1 MKKSKLIIS
10 SIFLVLASVSLASGG
25 LSYVEP
31 TRVYATVKDD
41 GTFDGGN
48 KTITFNTQSSVA
60 SVGRLGSTN
69 LYNADSAD
77 ETKAMYTFKLTNCSR
92 LDTEAFV
99 NPVLD
104 TSFGSTMSF
113 KVTSSTGS
121 SNRLPWLSHSFRLSD
136 NLLKAS
142 QYGYLNVSASAGV
155 QMPSSEKA
163 HLKTV
168 LYSGTLSDSDISS
181 IASSSF
187 NMQTLSTTTEA
198 SSHTVTLSNQT
209 TRDYMLL
216 FALNRDGGGTM
227 SMNITQPTL
236 TISSSDVS
244 APSVEFTCD
253 NTWKNTDKTL
263 YIKVTDSESGIMS
276 VVGADGKELNIE
288 SREVAD
294 GNKEQYYTMNIPEN
308 GNYGVVVTDNV
319 GNTRTYTYTEEHIDK
334 TAPSI
339 PSIIIP
345 TLSFSQNV
353 SVTLNSLEKTGSAEK
368 VYYTIDGA
376 EPTIS
381 SNVLSEGENVINF
394 PWGEN
399 ISFKAIAIDDAGNR
413 GEIYS
418 SIINVVERFVVN
430 LEKINCNVEVVS
442 EPVVDNID
450 GVQKYMGESV
460 VVTVAPHTGY
470 QFRRMEVDGVGY
482 TLNENAQYQF
492 VATQD
497 TNVRVLCAYTLRTQS
512 YTTEYVYDPNVE
524 YLEPIFTINVS
535 GLELDIQLLDEGGK
549 VVEISQLK
557 DAGTY
562 TLIWSYESDEYVG
575 RESFNFEITPIT
587 ITISAIEDQWKVYG
601 DSEPEN
607 FEYTVAGLPEGQ
619 DLVAV
624 LGRAEGDGVGNYPL
638 TLVSTN
644 LNTRNY
650 NVDFVSESFT
660 IRPRKIVL
668 AIDSKSKQYGD
679 IDPEL
684 TYSVLDGEVMGED
697 TFSGNLTRVAGENV
711 GMYDISIGS
720 VGNAN
725 YEIIAVAGVLTISK
739 RDIQVAIDNIET
751 IYGIDKPLTYS
762 VADGIDATQFVGEL
776 TRESGNGVGRYLIT
790 KGSLDSANYNI
801 IVSGEPAYYVVLPKH
816 ISVVANSSSK
826 VYGEEDILTYS
837 VDGLVEGDVLSGSL
851 ERVSGEN
858 VGEYDILQGSLNNAN
873 YILDYE
879 SAKLTIA
886 PAELTLNIQ
895 DIYQVYGEVSEDFVY
910 TLVGI
915 KNGDK
920 VGARLERVPGENVGE
935 YEISCKGIDNSNYV
949 LGTVNTGIYHITKAT
964 IVPTINSSKFV
975 YSGRTYYASSNF
987 PFPLQYVYKKN
998 GIECDGMLGAG
1009 EYSVVAQFEGNENY
1023 NPSNSEIAS
1032 IVVAKQDV
1040 YVTISKTQFV
1050 YNGSVQMPEYI
1061 YDMSC
1066 GLDQDKIVV
1075 YFENNIM
1082 PVECGEYRFDIV
1094 SLDSNYV
1101 ISASGVLEIAN
1112 LFSITNSNGSILEC
1126 ADATFDDRC
1135 QDIVLVEKS
1144 LKGELNDN
1152 KILSTCTFENIE
1164 EDDDYIYTAKIKANS
1179 DSQKIHIY
1187 QLGKDNSIR
1196 EVVVLQE
1203 NGYYVFKVD
1212 SLTDT
1217 FVITR
1222 EKEPLPMWFW
1232 LVLVGGV
1239 AVALVVTVKIVKN
1252 ARKKK
1257 LARENVNNLDTY
1269 NIN

>member
-41 GTFDGGN
+41 GTFNAGD
-48 KTITFNTQSSVA
+48 KTIIVNTQSNIA
-60 SVGRLGSTN
+60 SVEQVGSIN

-92 LDTEAFV
+92 ADAELFV

-104 TSFGSTMSF
+104 TSFGSTISLT
-113 KVTSSTGS
+113 VGASSS
-121 SNRLPWLSHSFRLSD
+121 ISNRLPWLSHSFRLAD

-142 QYGYLNVSASAGV
+142 RYGYLSVSATAGV
-155 QMPSSEKA
+155 QMPSSKKA

-181 IASSSF
+181 ITPSAF
-187 NMQTLSTTTEA
+187 DMQTLSTTTEA
-198 SSHTVTLSNQT
+198 NSHTVTLSNQT

-216 FALNRDGGGTM
+216 FALNRDDGDTM
-227 SMNITQPTL
+227 SMNIAQPTL
-236 TISSSDVS
+236 TISSSDGS
-244 APSVEFTCD
+244 APSVEFSCD
-253 NTWKNTDKTL
+253 NTWKNIDKTL

-276 VVGADGKELNIE
+276 VVGVDGKELNVE
-288 SREVAD
+288 SHEVAD

-319 GNTRTYTYTEEHIDK
+319 GNTRIYTYAEEHIDK

-339 PSIIIP
+339 PPITIS
-345 TLSFSQNV
+345 TLSLSQDV
-353 SVTLNSLEKTGSAEK
+353 SVTLNSLETTGSAEK
-368 VYYTIDGA
+368 VYYTIDGT
-376 EPTIS
+376 EPTTS
-381 SNVLSEGENVINF
+381 SNVLSEGENIVNF

-399 ISFKAIAIDDAGNR
+399 VSFKAVVVDDAGNR
-413 GEIYS
+413 GGVYS
-418 SIINVVERFVVN
+418 SIINVVERFSIN
-430 LEKINCNVEVVS
+430 LEKTNCNVEIVS
-442 EPVVDNID
+442 EPVIDNVD

-460 VVTVAPHTGY
+460 VVTVAPYTGY
-470 QFRRMEVDGVGY
+470 QFRRMEVNGTECVL
-482 TLNENAQYQF
+482 TENAQYQF

-497 TNVRVLCAYTLRTQS
+497 ADISVLCAYTLRTQS
-512 YTTEYVYDPNVE
+512 YTIEYVYNPNLE
-524 YLEPIFTINVS
+524 CFEPIFTINVS
-535 GLELDIQLLDEGGK
+535 GLELDIQFLDENGE
-549 VVEISQLK
+549 VVERSQLK

-575 RESFNFEITPIT
+575 RESFDFEITPID
-587 ITISAIEDQWKVYG
+587 IIISANEDQWKVYG
-601 DSEPEN
+601 DSDPEN
-607 FEYTVAGLPEGQ
+607 FEYSVTGLPEGQ
-619 DLVAV
+619 ALIAV
-624 LGRAEGDGVGNYPL
+624 LGRGEGDGVGNYPL

-650 NVDFVSESFT
+650 NIDFVGENFT

-684 TYSVLDGEVMGED
+684 TYSVLDGEVVGED
-697 TFSGNLTRVAGENV
+697 TFSGSLVRVAGENV
-711 GMYDISIGS
+711 GEYDISIGS
-720 VGNAN
+720 VSNVN
-725 YEIIAVAGVLTISK
+725 YEVIAVAGVLTISK
-739 RDIQVAIDNIET
+739 RDAQVVIDNIET
-751 IYGIDKPLTYS
+751 IYGVSEPLTYS
-762 VADGIDATQFVGEL
+762 VADGIDATQFVGKL
-776 TRESGNGVGRYLIT
+776 TREGGNDVGRYLIT
-790 KGSLDSANYNI
+790 KGSLDSTNYNV
-801 IVSGEPAYYVVLPKH
+801 IVSGGPAYYVISPKY
-816 ISVVANSSSK
+816 ISIVANSSSK
-826 VYGEEDILTYS
+826 VYGEEDNLTYS
-837 VDGLVEGDVLSGSL
+837 VEGLVSGDVLSGSL

-858 VGEYDILQGSLNNAN
+858 VGEYDILQGSLNNDN
-873 YILDYE
+873 YIIDYVG
-879 SAKLTIA
+879 AKLTIV
-886 PAELTLNIQ
+886 PAELILNIQ

-920 VGARLERVPGENVGE
+920 ICVALERVAGENVGE
-935 YEISCKGIDNSNYV
+935 YEISCGGIDNSNYV

-964 IVPTINSSKFV
+964 IVPTINSLKCV
-975 YSGRTYYASSNF
+975 YSGRTYYAGSSF

-998 GIECDGMLGAG
+998 GIECDGMLDAG
-1009 EYSVVAQFEGNENY
+1009 EYSVVAQFAGNENY
-1023 NPSNSEIAS
+1023 NPSNSEVVS
-1032 IVVAKQDV
+1032 VVVAKQDV

-1061 YDMSC
+1061 YDTSC

-1082 PVECGEYRFDIV
+1082 PVECGEYGFDIV

-1101 ISASGVLEIAN
+1101 ISVSGVLEIAN

-1126 ADATFDDRC
+1126 VDATFDDRC

-1152 KILSTCTFENIE
+1152 KILSTCTFENVE
-1164 EDDDYIYTAKIKANS
+1164 RDDDYIYIAKIKANS
-1179 DSQKIHIY
+1179 NSQKIHIY
-1187 QLGKDNSIR
+1187 QLGKGNSIR

-1203 NGYYVFKVD
+1203 NGYYIFKVD

-1232 LVLVGGV
+1232 VVLIGGV
-1239 AVALVVTVKIVKN
+1239 AVAVVVIVKILKN
-1252 ARKKK
+1252 TRKKK
-1257 LARENVNNLDTY
+1257 LAKENINNLDTY